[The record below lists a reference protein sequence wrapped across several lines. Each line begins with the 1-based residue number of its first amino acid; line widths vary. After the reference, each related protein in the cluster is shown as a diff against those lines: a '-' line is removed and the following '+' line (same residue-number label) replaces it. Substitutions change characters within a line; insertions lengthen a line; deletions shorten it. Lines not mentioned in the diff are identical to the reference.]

1 MSERRSCSVL
11 LLNRQTKRHKTI
23 RQKDIDLRQRI
34 HQLSEKYPR
43 FGYRKIFDLLKTENF
58 VVSRERVRLLR
69 KQEGLQVL
77 KKQKKKRRVGQRTA
91 DLCQAKYPHHV
102 WSYDFVSDQTVDGR
116 RIRFLTIIDEY
127 TRYCLMVHVGRSITS
142 NQVKAVLQGLF
153 AYWGKPIF
161 IKSDNGPEFISKE
174 IQSWLKQSGIG
185 IQYIDP
191 GSPWQNC
198 FNESFNSILRDGCLN
213 RWLFYT
219 VQEARRIIEQWVL
232 EYNNERPHG
241 SLKGKTP
248 SKYLE
253 EYEEKAQKA
262 A

>member
-1 MSERRSCSVL
+1 M
-11 LLNRQTKRHKTI
+11 LNRQTKRHKSI

-58 VVSRERVRLLR
+58 TVSRERIRLLR
-69 KQEGLQVL
+69 KQEGLQVI
-77 KKQKKKRRVGQRTA
+77 KKQRKKRRPGQKTA
-91 DLCQAKYPHHV
+91 LLCQAKHPHHV

-116 RIRFLTIIDEY
+116 RIRCLTIIDEY
-127 TRYCLMVHVGRSITS
+127 TRYCLMIHVGRSITS
-142 NQVKAVLQGLF
+142 NQVKGVLQQLF
-153 AYWGKPIF
+153 PYWGKPVF

-174 IQSWLKQSGIG
+174 IRSWLKRSGIG
-185 IQYIDP
+185 IQYIEP
-191 GSPWQNC
+191 GCPWQNC
-198 FNESFNSILRDGCLN
+198 FNESFNSIFRDGCLN

-219 VQEARRIIEQWVL
+219 VHEARRITEQWVS
-232 EYNNERPHG
+232 EHNHERPNG
-241 SLKGKTP
+241 SLKGTTP

-253 EYEEKAQKA
+253 ECEKNTQKA